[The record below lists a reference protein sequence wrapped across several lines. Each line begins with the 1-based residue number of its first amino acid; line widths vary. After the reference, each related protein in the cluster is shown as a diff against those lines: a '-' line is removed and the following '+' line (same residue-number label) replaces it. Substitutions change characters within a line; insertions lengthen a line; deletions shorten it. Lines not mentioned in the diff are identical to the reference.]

1 MFLGYSLLPIL
12 TFVERIIPTI
22 NPNKPMAE
30 AKISMMRILTKRVG
44 FAASVKAAPD
54 PTIPTA
60 TPQNKL
66 DNPTMSPDPNTI
78 YPLK

>member
-1 MFLGYSLLPIL
+1 MFLGYWVSPIF

-30 AKISMMRILTKRVG
+30 AKISMMRILTKTVG

-66 DNPTMSPDPNTI
+66 DNPTMSPAPNI
-78 YPLK
+78 RYPPK